1 GYGWDAWR
9 ADLFEPAAPLLA
21 KAPWVVVRGNHEECA
36 RAGQGWFR
44 FLDPRPYSDARSCN
58 DPANDGSANYSEPY
72 AVSLGSGSQVIVFD
86 TAKVGR
92 AALKT
97 TDTQFQIYQKQF
109 ETVAALASKPGM
121 STTIF
126 TNHHPIL
133 AFTPIAGSTPAP
145 GNLALQSVMSSL
157 NAQAYYPPGVHVAL
171 HGHVHDFQAI
181 NFASGHPAT
190 IVSGNGGDNVDV
202 ALPDPFPA
210 ALTPASG
217 AVIDKL
223 SHNNSFG
230 FLMMERRPAPAT
242 GWVFR
247 AYSAAG
253 KLLASCM
260 QAGTTLACDK
270 TGFIAP

>member
-1 GYGWDAWR
+1 M
-9 ADLFEPAAPLLA
+9 
-21 KAPWVVVRGNHEECA
+21 
-36 RAGQGWFR
+36 
-44 FLDPRPYSDARSCN
+44 
-58 DPANDGSANYSEPY
+58 
-72 AVSLGSGSQVIVFD
+72 SLGSGSQVIVFD

-92 AALKT
+92 TPLKT
-97 TDTQFQIYQKQF
+97 TDAQFGIYQKQF
-109 ETVAALASKPGM
+109 QTVAALASKAGM
-121 STTIF
+121 TTTIF

-133 AFTPIAGSTPAP
+133 AFAPIAGSTPAP

-181 NFASGHPAT
+181 NFSSGHPAT
-190 IVSGNGGDNVDV
+190 IVSGNGGDNLDV

-210 ALTPASG
+210 GLTPAPG
-217 AVIDKL
+217 AVIERL

-230 FLMMERRPAPAT
+230 FLIMERRAAPAT
-242 GWVFR
+242 GWVFH

-253 KLLASCM
+253 KLLASCN
-260 QAGTTLACDK
+260 QSGTTLACDK